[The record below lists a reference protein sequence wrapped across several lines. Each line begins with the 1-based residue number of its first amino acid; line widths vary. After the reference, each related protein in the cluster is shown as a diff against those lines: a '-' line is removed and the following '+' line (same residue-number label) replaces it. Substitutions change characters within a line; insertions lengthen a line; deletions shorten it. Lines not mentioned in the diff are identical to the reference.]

1 MVTFSNNNS
10 NKNTSKEKKDI
21 DTEPETE
28 PETAPDSE
36 PETEPETGPEQI
48 SDNEDDDIGAE
59 PDQVDND
66 VDDDDDNDEEEEDVD
81 VDVDD
86 DNDEEDVDDDEEDED
101 DEDDENVED
110 GADGLEIDE
119 EPSTANVDPNKANT
133 SKLTKQPKISNNIV
147 DFIPA
152 TETGDETLPSIGLVS
167 DSESDDDMYDE
178 NYLKKI
184 DSHVKEDYISSFHPE
199 ELSVNFNEVLSLS
212 KVVRNKDG
220 IVIDPLHKT
229 IPILTKYEYTSI
241 LGTRTK
247 QINSGA
253 KPFIE
258 VKKQIIDG
266 YIIAEMEL
274 KQKKL
279 PFIVQRP
286 LPNGGCEYWP
296 LQELEILV

>member
-10 NKNTSKEKKDI
+10 NKNISKEKKDI
-21 DTEPETE
+21 DSEPETGLETE
-28 PETAPDSE
+28 PESE
-36 PETEPETGPEQI
+36 HETEQI

-59 PDQVDND
+59 PDQVDID
-66 VDDDDDNDEEEEDVD
+66 VDDDEEE
-81 VDVDD
+81 DVDD
-86 DNDEEDVDDDEEDED
+86 DNDEEDEEDVDDNED

-110 GADGLEIDE
+110 DAEGLEIDE

-152 TETGDETLPSIGLVS
+152 TETGDETLPSIGLIS

-229 IPILTKYEYTSI
+229 VPILTKYEYTSI

-296 LQELEILV
+296 LQELEILI

>member
-1 MVTFSNNNS
+1 MVTVTNNDL
-10 NKNTSKEKKDI
+10 NKNTSEEKKDI
-21 DTEPETE
+21 NSKIEI
-28 PETAPDSE
+28 
-36 PETEPETGPEQI
+36 EQV
-48 SDNEDDDIGAE
+48 SDN
-59 PDQVDND
+59 
-66 VDDDDDNDEEEEDVD
+66 EDVD
-81 VDVDD
+81 VDAELDQVDID
-86 DNDEEDVDDDEEDED
+86 GEENTDNEEEEDDDEDEED
-101 DEDDENVED
+101 DEDDDEDEDDDAIQDEELDENE
-110 GADGLEIDE
+110 GLEIDE

-152 TETGDETLPSIGLVS
+152 TETGDETLPSIGIIS

-229 IPILTKYEYTSI
+229 VPILTKYEYTSI

>member
-1 MVTFSNNNS
+1 MRPALT
-10 NKNTSKEKKDI
+10 
-21 DTEPETE
+21 
-28 PETAPDSE
+28 
-36 PETEPETGPEQI
+36 
-48 SDNEDDDIGAE
+48 
-59 PDQVDND
+59 
-66 VDDDDDNDEEEEDVD
+66 
-81 VDVDD
+81 
-86 DNDEEDVDDDEEDED
+86 
-101 DEDDENVED
+101 
-110 GADGLEIDE
+110 
-119 EPSTANVDPNKANT
+119 
-133 SKLTKQPKISNNIV
+133 KLTKTSKTISNNIV
-147 DFIPA
+147 DVIH
-152 TETGDETLPSIGLVS
+152 ETNNIGDDNISAGLIS
-167 DSESDDDMYDE
+167 DSESDDDIYDE

-212 KVVRNKDG
+212 KFVRNKDG

-229 IPILTKYEYTSI
+229 VPILTKYEYTSI

>member
-1 MVTFSNNNS
+1 M
-10 NKNTSKEKKDI
+10 
-21 DTEPETE
+21 
-28 PETAPDSE
+28 
-36 PETEPETGPEQI
+36 
-48 SDNEDDDIGAE
+48 SD
-59 PDQVDND
+59 
-66 VDDDDDNDEEEEDVD
+66 
-81 VDVDD
+81 
-86 DNDEEDVDDDEEDED
+86 
-101 DEDDENVED
+101 
-110 GADGLEIDE
+110 L
-119 EPSTANVDPNKANT
+119 
-133 SKLTKQPKISNNIV
+133 L
-147 DFIPA
+147 IPA
-152 TETGDETLPSIGLVS
+152 TETGDETLPSIGLIS

-229 IPILTKYEYTSI
+229 VPILTKYEYTSI

>member
-1 MVTFSNNNS
+1 
-10 NKNTSKEKKDI
+10 
-21 DTEPETE
+21 
-28 PETAPDSE
+28 
-36 PETEPETGPEQI
+36 
-48 SDNEDDDIGAE
+48 
-59 PDQVDND
+59 
-66 VDDDDDNDEEEEDVD
+66 
-81 VDVDD
+81 
-86 DNDEEDVDDDEEDED
+86 
-101 DEDDENVED
+101 
-110 GADGLEIDE
+110 
-119 EPSTANVDPNKANT
+119 
-133 SKLTKQPKISNNIV
+133 
-147 DFIPA
+147 
-152 TETGDETLPSIGLVS
+152 
-167 DSESDDDMYDE
+167 MYDE

-229 IPILTKYEYTSI
+229 VPILTKYEYTSI

>member
-1 MVTFSNNNS
+1 MVTVTNNNL
-10 NKNTSKEKKDI
+10 NKNTSEEKKDI
-21 DTEPETE
+21 NSKIEI
-28 PETAPDSE
+28 
-36 PETEPETGPEQI
+36 EQV
-48 SDNEDDDIGAE
+48 SDN
-59 PDQVDND
+59 
-66 VDDDDDNDEEEEDVD
+66 EDVD
-81 VDVDD
+81 VDAELDQVDIDGEENTDNEEEEDD
-86 DNDEEDVDDDEEDED
+86 DDEDEEDDED
-101 DEDDENVED
+101 DEDDDEDEDDDAIQDEELDENE
-110 GADGLEIDE
+110 GLEIDE

-152 TETGDETLPSIGLVS
+152 TEIGDENIPSTEIIS

-184 DSHVKEDYISSFHPE
+184 DAHVKEDYISSFHPE

-229 IPILTKYEYTSI
+229 VPILTKYEYTSI

>member
-21 DTEPETE
+21 DNESKPET
-28 PETAPDSE
+28 DSE
-36 PETEPETGPEQI
+36 LEQV
-48 SDNEDDDIGAE
+48 SDNEDADVDVQ
-59 PDQVDND
+59 PNQVDIDADGEENTD
-66 VDDDDDNDEEEEDVD
+66 NDDDDNDDDNDDDDDDDDDDEDED
-81 VDVDD
+81 EDED
-86 DNDEEDVDDDEEDED
+86 DNDEDDDEEIQEA
-101 DEDDENVED
+101 E
-110 GADGLEIDE
+110 GLEIDDG
-119 EPSTANVDPNKANT
+119 PSTANVDPNKANT

-152 TETGDETLPSIGLVS
+152 TETGDETLPSIGLIS

-199 ELSVNFNEVLSLS
+199 EQSVNFNEVLSLS

-229 IPILTKYEYTSI
+229 VPILTKYEYTSI

-274 KQKKL
+274 KQKKI